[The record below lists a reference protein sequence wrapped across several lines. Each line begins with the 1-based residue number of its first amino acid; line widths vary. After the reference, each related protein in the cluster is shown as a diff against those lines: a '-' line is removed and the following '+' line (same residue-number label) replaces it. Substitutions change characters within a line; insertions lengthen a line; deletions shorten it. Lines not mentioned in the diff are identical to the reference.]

1 MHIRFYRPEDDPV
14 LMDLERQSPRGLPE
28 PFVHYRRRFIDRAAL
43 FPDHRLLVAE
53 HDGAIA
59 GTAAVIVKRT
69 RIGGE
74 PVSLGYV
81 FDVRAAPA
89 LRRRGIGQS
98 LLAAIDEVLIARGVD
113 GVYAH
118 IVASNMPSL
127 KLFAKLGYQTQR
139 PIVLLIF
146 QPLPANNGPRSTPR
160 PASDPAAGQ
169 DRIAVVHGA
178 RDLYVPDVAERVKDF
193 GFERWSE
200 DLGDAGFAGMS
211 LFDQGSVFQQWPADL
226 PFLSEEEMQRRDQKS
241 LRLFD
246 EVGSDNAA
254 LLRSVFDA
262 LRDRAAGG
270 NVSDLTLL
278 VDRVDRVPALFFAEA
293 VRQIDYWMVFKSLRP
308 GWTPEWQDGPI
319 YLDAR
324 EL

>member
-74 PVSLGYV
+74 PLSLGYV

-127 KLFAKLGYQTQR
+127 KLFAKLGYQTLR
-139 PIVLLIF
+139 PIALLVF
-146 QPLPANNGPRSTPR
+146 QPLPASHVPRWTPR
-160 PASDPAAGQ
+160 LTVDPAAGQ
-169 DRIAVVHGA
+169 DRIAAVHGA
-178 RDLYVPDVAERVKDF
+178 RDLYVPGVAERVKHL
-193 GFERWSE
+193 GFERWSV
-200 DLGDAGFAGMS
+200 DLGDGGFAGMS
-211 LFDQGSVFQQWPADL
+211 LFDQGGVFQQWPADL
-226 PFLSEEEMQRRDQKS
+226 PFLSEQEMQQRDQKS

-262 LRDRAAGG
+262 LRDRAARG
-270 NVSDLTLL
+270 NVSNLTLL
-278 VDRVDRVPALFFAEA
+278 VDPMDRVPAFFFAEA
-293 VRQIDYWMVFKSLRP
+293 ARQMDYWMVFKPLRP
-308 GWTPEWQDGPI
+308 GWTPAWQDGPI